1 MTENNSQL
9 SVAQLQEIRTA
20 VLGAAAK
27 APGALIG
34 LGILFIILGMIG
46 VAGQVMFSFV
56 TINVLGA
63 FLIIGGGL
71 QFAHAI
77 KSHGWK
83 IDSYSKS
90 YFK

>member
-27 APGALIG
+27 APGVLIG
-34 LGILFIILGMIG
+34 LGILFIVLGMIG

-56 TINVLGA
+56 TINVL
-63 FLIIGGGL
+63 
-71 QFAHAI
+71 Q
-77 KSHGWK
+77 
-83 IDSYSKS
+83 
-90 YFK
+90 